1 MSLEFLDLNL
11 ILTGRNAPP
20 EIIEIADMTSEVK
33 EIKHHYTSGIKDRE
47 KIEF

>member
-1 MSLEFLDLNL
+1 
-11 ILTGRNAPP
+11 
-20 EIIEIADMTSEVK
+20 MTSEVK